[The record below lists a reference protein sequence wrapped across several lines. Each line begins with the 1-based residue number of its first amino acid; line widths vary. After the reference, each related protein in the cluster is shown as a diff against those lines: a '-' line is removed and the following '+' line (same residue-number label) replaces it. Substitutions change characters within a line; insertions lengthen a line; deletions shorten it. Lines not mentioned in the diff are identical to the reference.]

1 MGKTLAAWIMVAGA
15 VAAPAMGPRETVES
29 AVGRVVTLLQDG
41 DTVKTES
48 TARQA
53 ADRRTEIRR
62 LARELFDFEEVTRRT
77 LSRHWAARSADERA
91 EFVALFTDLLE
102 RSYVTRVEAYAGENI
117 AYFGEAVDASYAT
130 VRSKILTDRRS
141 EIALDYRLHLRDGR
155 WRVYDLQIVDA
166 PPTVTKVEPVIERDL
181 AAAIREDLRPHRGV
195 ARVDRFPEV
204 RDVLAR
210 VRLDPGD
217 VGALEQVGEERH
229 ELGPL
234 IGRACGPVAGERTP
248 RHFLEIEE
256 LTREPPGLGTPIPRL
271 PCRRLGFSSN
281 AVLPQRDHPGD
292 RRLPRLSRGHRR
304 GPRHSR
310 HPEP

>member
-15 VAAPAMGPRETVES
+15 VTAPAMGPRETVES
-29 AVGRVVTLLQDG
+29 AVGRVVTLMQDG
-41 DTVKTES
+41 DAVKTES

-102 RSYVTRVEAYAGENI
+102 RSYVTRFEAYAGENI

-155 WRVYDLQIVDA
+155 WRVYDLQIDGVSFVSTYRSQFDRIIQA
-166 PPTVTKVEPVIERDL
+166 ESYAALLERMRKKSFEATVAERGGKKL
-181 AAAIREDLRPHRGV
+181 
-195 ARVDRFPEV
+195 
-204 RDVLAR
+204 
-210 VRLDPGD
+210 
-217 VGALEQVGEERH
+217 
-229 ELGPL
+229 
-234 IGRACGPVAGERTP
+234 
-248 RHFLEIEE
+248 
-256 LTREPPGLGTPIPRL
+256 
-271 PCRRLGFSSN
+271 
-281 AVLPQRDHPGD
+281 
-292 RRLPRLSRGHRR
+292 
-304 GPRHSR
+304 
-310 HPEP
+310 

>member
-29 AVGRVVTLLQDG
+29 AVSRVVTLLQDG
-41 DTVKTES
+41 DAVKTES
-48 TARQA
+48 TQRQA

-77 LSRHWAARSADERA
+77 LSRHWAARSAEERA

-155 WRVYDLQIVDA
+155 WRVYDLQIDGVSFVSTYRSQFDRIIQA
-166 PPTVTKVEPVIERDL
+166 ESYAALLERMRKKSVEATLAERGGKKL
-181 AAAIREDLRPHRGV
+181 
-195 ARVDRFPEV
+195 
-204 RDVLAR
+204 
-210 VRLDPGD
+210 
-217 VGALEQVGEERH
+217 
-229 ELGPL
+229 
-234 IGRACGPVAGERTP
+234 
-248 RHFLEIEE
+248 
-256 LTREPPGLGTPIPRL
+256 
-271 PCRRLGFSSN
+271 
-281 AVLPQRDHPGD
+281 
-292 RRLPRLSRGHRR
+292 
-304 GPRHSR
+304 
-310 HPEP
+310 

>member
-29 AVGRVVTLLQDG
+29 TVGRVVTLLQDG

-117 AYFGEAVDASYAT
+117 AYFGEAVDAGYAT

-155 WRVYDLQIVDA
+155 WRVYDLQIDGVSFVSTYRSQFDRIIQA
-166 PPTVTKVEPVIERDL
+166 ESYAALLERMRKKSVEATLAERGGKKL
-181 AAAIREDLRPHRGV
+181 
-195 ARVDRFPEV
+195 
-204 RDVLAR
+204 
-210 VRLDPGD
+210 
-217 VGALEQVGEERH
+217 
-229 ELGPL
+229 
-234 IGRACGPVAGERTP
+234 
-248 RHFLEIEE
+248 
-256 LTREPPGLGTPIPRL
+256 
-271 PCRRLGFSSN
+271 
-281 AVLPQRDHPGD
+281 
-292 RRLPRLSRGHRR
+292 
-304 GPRHSR
+304 
-310 HPEP
+310 

>member
-29 AVGRVVTLLQDG
+29 TVGRVVTLLQDG

-155 WRVYDLQIVDA
+155 WRVYDLQIDGVSFVSTYRSQFDRIIQA
-166 PPTVTKVEPVIERDL
+166 ESYAALLERMRKKSVEATLAERGGKKL
-181 AAAIREDLRPHRGV
+181 
-195 ARVDRFPEV
+195 
-204 RDVLAR
+204 
-210 VRLDPGD
+210 
-217 VGALEQVGEERH
+217 
-229 ELGPL
+229 
-234 IGRACGPVAGERTP
+234 
-248 RHFLEIEE
+248 
-256 LTREPPGLGTPIPRL
+256 
-271 PCRRLGFSSN
+271 
-281 AVLPQRDHPGD
+281 
-292 RRLPRLSRGHRR
+292 
-304 GPRHSR
+304 
-310 HPEP
+310 

>member
-29 AVGRVVTLLQDG
+29 TVGRVVTLLQDG

-130 VRSKILTDRRS
+130 VRSKIVTDRRS

-155 WRVYDLQIVDA
+155 WRVYDLQIDGVSFVSTYRSQFDRIIQA
-166 PPTVTKVEPVIERDL
+166 ESYAALLERMRKKSVEATLAERGGKKL
-181 AAAIREDLRPHRGV
+181 
-195 ARVDRFPEV
+195 
-204 RDVLAR
+204 
-210 VRLDPGD
+210 
-217 VGALEQVGEERH
+217 
-229 ELGPL
+229 
-234 IGRACGPVAGERTP
+234 
-248 RHFLEIEE
+248 
-256 LTREPPGLGTPIPRL
+256 
-271 PCRRLGFSSN
+271 
-281 AVLPQRDHPGD
+281 
-292 RRLPRLSRGHRR
+292 
-304 GPRHSR
+304 
-310 HPEP
+310 

>member
-155 WRVYDLQIVDA
+155 WRVYDLQIDGVSFVSTYRSQFDRIIQA
-166 PPTVTKVEPVIERDL
+166 ESYAALVERMRKKSFEATVAERGGKKL
-181 AAAIREDLRPHRGV
+181 
-195 ARVDRFPEV
+195 
-204 RDVLAR
+204 
-210 VRLDPGD
+210 
-217 VGALEQVGEERH
+217 
-229 ELGPL
+229 
-234 IGRACGPVAGERTP
+234 
-248 RHFLEIEE
+248 
-256 LTREPPGLGTPIPRL
+256 
-271 PCRRLGFSSN
+271 
-281 AVLPQRDHPGD
+281 
-292 RRLPRLSRGHRR
+292 
-304 GPRHSR
+304 
-310 HPEP
+310 

>member
-29 AVGRVVTLLQDG
+29 TVGRVVTLLQDG

-130 VRSKILTDRRS
+130 VRSKIVTDRRS

-155 WRVYDLQIVDA
+155 WRVYDLQIDGVSFVSTYRSQFDRIIQ
-166 PPTVTKVEPVIERDL
+166 VESYAALLERMRKKSVEATL
-181 AAAIREDLRPHRGV
+181 AERGGKK
-195 ARVDRFPEV
+195 
-204 RDVLAR
+204 L
-210 VRLDPGD
+210 
-217 VGALEQVGEERH
+217 
-229 ELGPL
+229 
-234 IGRACGPVAGERTP
+234 
-248 RHFLEIEE
+248 
-256 LTREPPGLGTPIPRL
+256 
-271 PCRRLGFSSN
+271 
-281 AVLPQRDHPGD
+281 
-292 RRLPRLSRGHRR
+292 
-304 GPRHSR
+304 
-310 HPEP
+310 

>member
-15 VAAPAMGPRETVES
+15 VAAPGMGPRETVES

-41 DTVKTES
+41 DTAKTES

-155 WRVYDLQIVDA
+155 WRVYDLQIDGVSFVSTYRSQFGRIIQA
-166 PPTVTKVEPVIERDL
+166 ESYAALVERMRKKSFEATLAERGGKKL
-181 AAAIREDLRPHRGV
+181 
-195 ARVDRFPEV
+195 
-204 RDVLAR
+204 
-210 VRLDPGD
+210 
-217 VGALEQVGEERH
+217 
-229 ELGPL
+229 
-234 IGRACGPVAGERTP
+234 
-248 RHFLEIEE
+248 
-256 LTREPPGLGTPIPRL
+256 
-271 PCRRLGFSSN
+271 
-281 AVLPQRDHPGD
+281 
-292 RRLPRLSRGHRR
+292 
-304 GPRHSR
+304 
-310 HPEP
+310 

>member
-15 VAAPAMGPRETVES
+15 VAAPGMGPRETVES

-53 ADRRTEIRR
+53 VDRRTEIRR

-155 WRVYDLQIVDA
+155 WRVYDMQIDGVSFVSTYRSQFDRIIQA
-166 PPTVTKVEPVIERDL
+166 ESYAALVERMRKKSFEATVAERGGKKL
-181 AAAIREDLRPHRGV
+181 
-195 ARVDRFPEV
+195 
-204 RDVLAR
+204 
-210 VRLDPGD
+210 
-217 VGALEQVGEERH
+217 
-229 ELGPL
+229 
-234 IGRACGPVAGERTP
+234 
-248 RHFLEIEE
+248 
-256 LTREPPGLGTPIPRL
+256 
-271 PCRRLGFSSN
+271 
-281 AVLPQRDHPGD
+281 
-292 RRLPRLSRGHRR
+292 
-304 GPRHSR
+304 
-310 HPEP
+310 

>member
-15 VAAPAMGPRETVES
+15 VAAPGMGPRETVES
-29 AVGRVVTLLQDG
+29 AVGRVITLLQDG
-41 DTVKTES
+41 DAVKTES

-53 ADRRTEIRR
+53 ADRRSEIRR

-155 WRVYDLQIVDA
+155 WRVYDLQIDGVSFVSTYRSQFDRIIQA
-166 PPTVTKVEPVIERDL
+166 ESYAALVERMRKKSFEATLAERGGKKL
-181 AAAIREDLRPHRGV
+181 
-195 ARVDRFPEV
+195 
-204 RDVLAR
+204 
-210 VRLDPGD
+210 
-217 VGALEQVGEERH
+217 
-229 ELGPL
+229 
-234 IGRACGPVAGERTP
+234 
-248 RHFLEIEE
+248 
-256 LTREPPGLGTPIPRL
+256 
-271 PCRRLGFSSN
+271 
-281 AVLPQRDHPGD
+281 
-292 RRLPRLSRGHRR
+292 
-304 GPRHSR
+304 
-310 HPEP
+310 

>member
-29 AVGRVVTLLQDG
+29 TVGRVVTLLQDG
-41 DTVKTES
+41 DAVKTES

-117 AYFGEAVDASYAT
+117 AYFGEAVDAGYAT

-155 WRVYDLQIVDA
+155 WRVYDLQIDGVSFVSTYRSQFDRIIQA
-166 PPTVTKVEPVIERDL
+166 ESYAALLERMRKKSVEATLAERGGKKL
-181 AAAIREDLRPHRGV
+181 
-195 ARVDRFPEV
+195 
-204 RDVLAR
+204 
-210 VRLDPGD
+210 
-217 VGALEQVGEERH
+217 
-229 ELGPL
+229 
-234 IGRACGPVAGERTP
+234 
-248 RHFLEIEE
+248 
-256 LTREPPGLGTPIPRL
+256 
-271 PCRRLGFSSN
+271 
-281 AVLPQRDHPGD
+281 
-292 RRLPRLSRGHRR
+292 
-304 GPRHSR
+304 
-310 HPEP
+310 

>member
-29 AVGRVVTLLQDG
+29 AVGRVITLLQDG
-41 DTVKTES
+41 DAVKTES

-117 AYFGEAVDASYAT
+117 AYFGEAVDAGYAT

-155 WRVYDLQIVDA
+155 WRVYDLQIDGVSFVSTYRSQFDRIIQA
-166 PPTVTKVEPVIERDL
+166 ESYAALVERMRKKSFEATLAERGGKKL
-181 AAAIREDLRPHRGV
+181 
-195 ARVDRFPEV
+195 
-204 RDVLAR
+204 
-210 VRLDPGD
+210 
-217 VGALEQVGEERH
+217 
-229 ELGPL
+229 
-234 IGRACGPVAGERTP
+234 
-248 RHFLEIEE
+248 
-256 LTREPPGLGTPIPRL
+256 
-271 PCRRLGFSSN
+271 
-281 AVLPQRDHPGD
+281 
-292 RRLPRLSRGHRR
+292 
-304 GPRHSR
+304 
-310 HPEP
+310 